1 MQGKQFLTRNV
12 PSPLPSPGER
22 GRNREPSR
30 RGRRGNAVLETV
42 LVLSLVLLPI
52 LFVTTEWG
60 YYLYVKNCL
69 QAAAREGARVSI
81 LAASD
86 NTDVTTA
93 VDNAMKPTNIPKD
106 KYTVKVTDVNDNA
119 LTLSGLAAGTNIKV
133 SVECSWG
140 TIGWK
145 SAFPTI
151 KSDKKVIGTTV
162 MRRE

>member
-1 MQGKQFLTRNV
+1 MQQN
-12 PSPLPSPGER
+12 
-22 GRNREPSR
+22 RNRGNHKS
-30 RGRRGNAVLETV
+30 RGNAVLETV

-69 QAAAREGARVSI
+69 QAAAREGARVAI
-81 LAASD
+81 LATSS
-86 NTDVTTA
+86 NTDVAAA
-93 VDNAMKPTNIPKD
+93 VDTAMKPTSIPKGD
-106 KYTVKVTDVNDNA
+106 YTIKVTDANNNI
-119 LTLSGLAAGTNIKV
+119 LSLSGLAAGTNIKI

-151 KSDKKVIGTTV
+151 GSDKTVIGTTV